1 MKTQIIESR
10 CYRTGKYTVCGR
22 VYASFSPEILQVVA
36 VKGLIYQYLAD
47 GSVLCKMCGPMKRC
61 AFRKISLSL
70 FRLVNLCVSGN
81 VFYVME
87 FRDIFIT
94 LLNKFDESKN
104 SR

>member
-1 MKTQIIESR
+1 MMRRLKISFILII
-10 CYRTGKYTVCGR
+10 KY
-22 VYASFSPEILQVVA
+22 
-36 VKGLIYQYLAD
+36 KHKYLAD
-47 GSVLCKMCGPMKRC
+47 GSVLCKMCGPVKRY

-70 FRLVNLCVSGN
+70 FHVVNLCVSGN